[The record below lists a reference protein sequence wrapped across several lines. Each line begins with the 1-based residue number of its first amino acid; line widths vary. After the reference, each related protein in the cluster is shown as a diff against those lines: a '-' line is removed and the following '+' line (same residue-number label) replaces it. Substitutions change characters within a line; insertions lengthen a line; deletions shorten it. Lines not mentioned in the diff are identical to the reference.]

1 MLVVSNV
8 LGLGD
13 RESKRPCTRM
23 GMLFN
28 SLRRLLNLFDPNP
41 NKMIFWRGADCSTS
55 RLREKIVELE
65 KANFS
70 TLGGCLSTDGFAV
83 LITRAKG
90 GDDLPFVVRI
100 YALRKRDDTF
110 EEEFLEITNFQVDA
124 SLFWVR
130 LDQTGL
136 VCCLVQRYQH
146 GVNDLELYT
155 VLYEMNF
162 NELRQAIRSWEEGLI
177 DGSKITERLSGIIK
191 LSVFKACSAAL
202 SPEGK
207 FLVFSELENFS
218 V

>member
-8 LGLGD
+8 SGLGD
-13 RESKRPCTRM
+13 RKSKRPSIRM
-23 GMLFN
+23 EMLFN
-28 SLRRLLNLFDPNP
+28 SLRRLLNAFYPNP
-41 NKMIFWRGADCSTS
+41 NKMVFWRGPDCSS
-55 RLREKIVELE
+55 SGLRVKIVELE

-83 LITRAKG
+83 LITRQKG
-90 GDDLPFVVRI
+90 GNDLPFVVRI
-100 YALRKRDDTF
+100 YALRKRDDTL
-110 EEEFLEITNFQVDA
+110 EEEFLEITNFQVNA

-130 LDQTGL
+130 LDKTGL
-136 VCCLVQRYQH
+136 VCCLVQGYQQD
-146 GVNDLELYT
+146 VKNLELYT
-155 VLYEMNF
+155 VLYELHS

-177 DGSKITERLSGIIK
+177 NGSKITERLSGIIK
-191 LSVFKACSAAL
+191 LSVFKDCSAAL